1 MRPDDTSSSR
11 DFPILISACLLGVRC
26 RYDAGER
33 GCPAL
38 VRFAS
43 SARVIPFCPEQLG
56 GLPTPRPAA
65 NIVGGDGRDVL
76 SGKAKLINARGDEV
90 TDAFL
95 RGARESLK
103 LARLT
108 GAKRAVL
115 KDKSPSCG
123 LKTPHCES
131 PTGSGLGVT
140 AALFI
145 LNGLKVIDIK
155 PESDFPPPGF
165 MEFLGH

>member
-1 MRPDDTSSSR
+1 MRPDDTDSFR
-11 DFPILISACLLGVRC
+11 DFPILISACLLGVCC
-26 RYDAGER
+26 RYDAEER
-33 GCPAL
+33 SCPKL

-56 GLPTPRPAA
+56 GLPTPRPPAD
-65 NIVGGDGRDVL
+65 IVGGDGRDVL
-76 SGKAKLINARGDEV
+76 SGKAKLINARGEEV

-95 RGARESLK
+95 RGAGESLK

-108 GAKRAVL
+108 GAKKAIL

-123 LKTPHCES
+123 LKTPYCES
-131 PTGSGLGVT
+131 PTGSGSGVT

-145 LNGLKVIDIK
+145 LNGLKVMDIK

-165 MEFLGH
+165 IEFLGC